1 MVIATAARYRL
12 ICESVAGNLP
22 VWRFKLVDLTNDWR
36 LEISDFEPQGC
47 EEKRA
52 LLALVRGLE
61 AIERHAEVQLV
72 TSSRYVYQGI
82 MYGLSQWRED
92 CWKWEHFGRMVPI
105 KHQDYWQRVDR
116 ALEFHR
122 LASVEL
128 TPTIGDGQVKGARM
142 VPIVRVHRL
151 SHVTP
156 TMNDRRVWHLRVK
169 QLRVK
174 QLRVKQRMDNVSDR
188 HFPVAT
194 SIQHHSMVATA

>member
-12 ICESVAGNLP
+12 VCESVAGNLP
-22 VWRFKLVDLTNDWR
+22 VWRFKLVDLADDSR
-36 LEISDFEPQGC
+36 LEISDFEPLCC

-82 MYGLSQWRED
+82 IHGLPQWRED
-92 CWKWEHFGRMVPI
+92 RWKWGHFGRMVPI
-105 KHQDYWQRVDR
+105 KHRDYWQRVDR

-128 TPTIGDGQVKGARM
+128 TPTIADGQVKGTRM
-142 VPIVRVHRL
+142 VPIIRIHRL
-151 SHVTP
+151 SQLAP
-156 TMNDRRVWHLRVK
+156 TMNDRRAWHLNVR
-169 QLRVK
+169 
-174 QLRVKQRMDNVSDR
+174 QRMDNVSDR
-188 HFPVAT
+188 RFPVAT
-194 SIQHHSMVATA
+194 SIPHHAMVATA